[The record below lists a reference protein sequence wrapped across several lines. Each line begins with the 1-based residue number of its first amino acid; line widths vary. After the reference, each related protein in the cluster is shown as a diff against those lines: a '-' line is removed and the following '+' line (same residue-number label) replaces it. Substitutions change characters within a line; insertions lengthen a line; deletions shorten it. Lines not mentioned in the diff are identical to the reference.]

1 MTNNQYPIPI
11 YLNQKYVFDILAM
24 IEGGFNQIETIKSK
38 EQEGKSS
45 SLTGNAEIG
54 VKNVFAFL
62 GVSLKASGSKNQTDN
77 QETEITKEKIHT
89 PNSLF
94 AKMRESL
101 INDGLVSTENHL
113 NAKPGDFVEF
123 KITLRKN
130 PIIDALEAF
139 ESLMNMVLIFSEPE
153 QGQNKTQAKREK
165 ESNKNIQKQISMML
179 EQLKSEGSVDLIG
192 ENTDP
197 NFKVVLTIG
206 REYLGDPSLSE
217 IVDGEFSVL
226 GKVTKV
232 ISNES
237 DDTINLLRKTSL
249 GKLQDSLLNQ
259 MFSGFENMAE
269 HGIKEMNIDKEI
281 SGPAIQIIP
290 IGIFT

>member
-1 MTNNQYPIPI
+1 MENNKYPIPI

-24 IEGGFNQIETIKSK
+24 IEGGFNQIETIKST

-45 SLTGNAEIG
+45 SLAGNTEIG

-62 GVSLKASGSKNQTDN
+62 GVSLKASGSKGKTDN
-77 QETEITKEKIHT
+77 QETEITKEKVHT

-94 AKMRESL
+94 ARMRESL
-101 INDGLVSTENHL
+101 IEEQLVKTDNHL

-139 ESLMNMVLIFSEPE
+139 ESLMGMALIFSEPE
-153 QGQNKTQAKREK
+153 QGQNKTLARKEK
-165 ESNKNIQKQISMML
+165 ESNKNIQKQISSML
-179 EQLKSEGSVDLIG
+179 EQLKSEGSLDLIG
-192 ENTDP
+192 ENSEP
-197 NFKVVLTIG
+197 SFKVVLTID

-232 ISNES
+232 ISEDS
-237 DDTINLLRKTSL
+237 DDTVNLLRKTSL
-249 GKLQDSLLNQ
+249 SKLQDSLLNQ
-259 MFSGFENMAE
+259 MFSGFENMTE
-269 HGIKEMNIDKEI
+269 HGIKEMNIETEV
-281 SGPAIQIIP
+281 SGPAIQILP